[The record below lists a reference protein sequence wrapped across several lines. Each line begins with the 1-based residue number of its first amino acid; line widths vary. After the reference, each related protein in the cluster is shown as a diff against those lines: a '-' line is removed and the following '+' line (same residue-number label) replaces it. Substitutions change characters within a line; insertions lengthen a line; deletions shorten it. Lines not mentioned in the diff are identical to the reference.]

1 MKSRGEPRGFG
12 LPSRTCRSCRE
23 NAEGAP
29 GGVCS
34 FLGSSLSQSLLE
46 DAILKG
52 SLELFKRM
60 SGLPW
65 VRVKSSGLDVCR
77 QPHSGSSS
85 RPGSKV
91 VLVTSTPS
99 IGTTLHAAVLRTV
112 CSVHEVLTIT
122 NLEKYEMAQAVPS
135 RSGSLKSPLE
145 GKDMYEFPGAA
156 VASARNSEL
165 TPHTYSF

>member
-1 MKSRGEPRGFG
+1 MASGCLHAPVGHAAK
-12 LPSRTCRSCRE
+12 
-23 NAEGAP
+23 NAKEAP

-77 QPHSGSSS
+77 QPPSGSSS

-112 CSVHEVLTIT
+112 CSVHEQIW
-122 NLEKYEMAQAVPS
+122 
-135 RSGSLKSPLE
+135 RSMRWPKLCL
-145 GKDMYEFPGAA
+145 PG
-156 VASARNSEL
+156 VG
-165 TPHTYSF
+165 P